1 MDIEALRS
9 FLAFV
14 ETGSFTRVAKQSFRS
29 QSAISM
35 QMKKLEDE
43 LNTQLFTKDGRML
56 VLTEDGQRLAAHATQ
71 IIATHDE
78 ALLELKNKLPQ
89 QTIHLGCPDDYA
101 ESVLPHIVALL
112 RQEYPHISLQITCA
126 PSVRLKNLLDS
137 NRLDL
142 AIVTRSPTSQEGYF
156 LQTDEGIWVGSPAH
170 DIVNLQPL
178 PIVLFQ
184 RDCKF
189 HDAAIE
195 GFIKRNHHYQLISCC
210 SSATANKGLVR
221 KGLAISAMARC
232 SMPSDLIEL
241 SAPHLPSLPV
251 VDIVLSLPSKP
262 HLLLTPES
270 INRIIDRYQ
279 SEQFMT
285 EKC

>member
-1 MDIEALRS
+1 MDIDALRS

-14 ETGSFTRVAKQSFRS
+14 ETGSFTRAAKQSFRT

-56 VLTEDGQRLAAHATQ
+56 VLTEDGQRLATHATQ

-101 ESVLPHIVALL
+101 ESILPYIVALL
-112 RQEYPHISLQITCA
+112 REEHPHISLQITCA
-126 PSVRLKNLLDS
+126 PSVHLKGLLDS

-156 LQTDEGIWVGSPAH
+156 LQTDKGIWVGSPHH
-170 DIVNLQPL
+170 DIVNQQPL

-189 HDAAIE
+189 HSAAIE
-195 GFIKRNHHYQLISCC
+195 GLIKRNRHYQLVSCC

-221 KGLAISAMARC
+221 QGLAISAMAKC
-232 SMPSDLIEL
+232 SMPNDLIEL
-241 SAPHLPSLPV
+241 TAPHLPSLPV

-262 HLLLTPES
+262 HLLLSPES
-270 INRIIDRYQ
+270 INRMIDRYQ
-279 SEQFMT
+279 CEQFAA

>member
-1 MDIEALRS
+1 MDIDALRS

-14 ETGSFTRVAKQSFRS
+14 ETGSFTRVAKQSFRT

-56 VLTEDGQRLAAHATQ
+56 VLTEDGQRLATHATQ

-101 ESVLPHIVALL
+101 ESILPYIVALL
-112 RQEYPHISLQITCA
+112 REEHPHISLQITCA
-126 PSVRLKNLLDS
+126 PSVHLKGLLDS

-156 LQTDEGIWVGSPAH
+156 LQTDKGIWVGSPHH
-170 DIVNLQPL
+170 DIVNQQPL

-189 HDAAIE
+189 HGAAIE
-195 GFIKRNHHYQLISCC
+195 GLIKRNRHYQLVSCC

-221 KGLAISAMARC
+221 QGLAISAMAKC
-232 SMPSDLIEL
+232 SMPNDLIEL
-241 SAPHLPSLPV
+241 TAPHLPSLPV

-262 HLLLTPES
+262 HLLLSPES
-270 INRIIDRYQ
+270 INRMIDRYQ
-279 SEQFMT
+279 CDQFAT

>member
-1 MDIEALRS
+1 MDIDALRS

-14 ETGSFTRVAKQSFRS
+14 ETGSFTRVAKQSFRT

-56 VLTEDGQRLAAHATQ
+56 VLTEDGQRLATHATQ

-101 ESVLPHIVALL
+101 ESILPYIVALL
-112 RQEYPHISLQITCA
+112 REEHPHISLQITCA
-126 PSVRLKNLLDS
+126 PSVHLKGLLDS

-156 LQTDEGIWVGSPAH
+156 LQTDKGIWVGSPHH
-170 DIVNLQPL
+170 DIVNQQPL

-189 HDAAIE
+189 HGAAIE
-195 GFIKRNHHYQLISCC
+195 GLIKRNRHYQLVSCC

-221 KGLAISAMARC
+221 QGLAISAMAKC
-232 SMPSDLIEL
+232 SMPNDLIEL
-241 SAPHLPSLPV
+241 TAPHLPSLPV
-251 VDIVLSLPSKP
+251 VEIVLSLPSRP
-262 HLLLTPES
+262 HLLLSPES
-270 INRIIDRYQ
+270 INRMIDRYQ
-279 SEQFMT
+279 CEQFAT

>member
-1 MDIEALRS
+1 MDIDALRS

-14 ETGSFTRVAKQSFRS
+14 ETGSFTRVAKQSFRT

-56 VLTEDGQRLAAHATQ
+56 VLTEDGQRLATHATQ

-101 ESVLPHIVALL
+101 ESILPYIVALL
-112 RQEYPHISLQITCA
+112 REEHPHISLQITCA
-126 PSVRLKNLLDS
+126 PSVHLKGLLDS

-156 LQTDEGIWVGSPAH
+156 LQTDKGIWVGSPHH
-170 DIVNLQPL
+170 DIVNQQPL

-189 HDAAIE
+189 HGAAIE
-195 GFIKRNHHYQLISCC
+195 GLIKRNRHYQLVSCC

-221 KGLAISAMARC
+221 QGLAISAMAKC
-232 SMPSDLIEL
+232 SMPNDLIEL
-241 SAPHLPSLPV
+241 TAPHLPSLPV
-251 VDIVLSLPSKP
+251 VDIVLSMPSKP
-262 HLLLTPES
+262 HLLLSPEN
-270 INRIIDRYQ
+270 INRMIDRYQ
-279 SEQFMT
+279 CEQFAT

>member
-1 MDIEALRS
+1 MDIDALRS

-14 ETGSFTRVAKQSFRS
+14 ETGSFTRAAKQSFRS

-56 VLTEDGQRLAAHATQ
+56 VLTEDGQRLATHATQ

-78 ALLELKNKLPQ
+78 ALLKLKNKLPQ

-101 ESVLPHIVALL
+101 ESILPYIVALL
-112 RQEYPHISLQITCA
+112 REEHPHISLQITCA
-126 PSVRLKNLLDS
+126 PSVHLKGLLDS

-156 LQTDEGIWVGSPAH
+156 IQTDKGIWVGSPHH
-170 DIVNLQPL
+170 DIVNQQPL

-189 HDAAIE
+189 HGAAIE
-195 GFIKRNHHYQLISCC
+195 GLIKRNRHYQLVSCC
-210 SSATANKGLVR
+210 SSATANKGLV
-221 KGLAISAMARC
+221 KQGLAISAMAKC
-232 SMPSDLIEL
+232 SMPNDLIEL
-241 SAPHLPSLPV
+241 TAPHLPSLPV

-262 HLLLTPES
+262 HLLLSPES
-270 INRIIDRYQ
+270 INRMIDRYQ
-279 SEQFMT
+279 CEQFAT

>member
-14 ETGSFTRVAKQSFRS
+14 ETGSFTRAAKQSFRS

-56 VLTEDGQRLAAHATQ
+56 VLTEDGQRLATHATQ
-71 IIATHDE
+71 IIATHDD

-101 ESVLPHIVALL
+101 ESILPYIVALL
-112 RQEYPHISLQITCA
+112 REEHPHISLQITCA
-126 PSVRLKNLLDS
+126 PSVHLKGLLDS

-156 LQTDEGIWVGSPAH
+156 LQTDKGIWVGSPHH
-170 DIVNLQPL
+170 DIVNQQPL

-189 HDAAIE
+189 HSAAIE
-195 GFIKRNHHYQLISCC
+195 GLIKRNRHYQLVSCC
-210 SSATANKGLVR
+210 ISATANKGLVR
-221 KGLAISAMARC
+221 QGLAISAMAKC
-232 SMPSDLIEL
+232 SMPNDLIEL
-241 SAPHLPSLPV
+241 IAPHLPSLPV

-262 HLLLTPES
+262 HLLLSPES
-270 INRIIDRYQ
+270 INRMIDRYHC
-279 SEQFMT
+279 EQFAT
-285 EKC
+285 EKS